1 MCKVLAEHFGIG
13 FEFEYFLGLFQ
24 SLMQIWQPKNL
35 NGHNANN
42 PKPKSPKSLK
52 RPNEGMQPLDINGPF
67 HISNIKSFN
76 YLLLISLIEVKS
88 LLHIVMIHNLFK
100 TFDN

>member
-1 MCKVLAEHFGIG
+1 
-13 FEFEYFLGLFQ
+13 
-24 SLMQIWQPKNL
+24 
-35 NGHNANN
+35 
-42 PKPKSPKSLK
+42 
-52 RPNEGMQPLDINGPF
+52 MQPLDINGPF